1 MLSATSE
8 SSGVKTSFEYDGSGN
23 LTKTR
28 VDKSDCAK
36 YIEQYSEYTSNG
48 NYLAKSYSDRGYG
61 TTYNYDAYKG
71 TLNSVTDANDKTT
84 SYTYDG
90 NTDRMKTVTSSGST
104 VTYTYKNN
112 GQLTSIKSPGSS
124 PTYNFVYDKWG
135 NNTEVKVGDQ
145 TLVTNTYKSNNG
157 LLQQQKYGNEFT
169 VGHAYD
175 SLDRETS
182 RV

>member
-8 SSGVKTSFEYDGSGN
+8 SSGVKNSFEYDGSGN

-28 VDKSDCAK
+28 VDKSGYAK
-36 YIEQYSEYTSNG
+36 YIEQGSTYTSNG

-90 NTDRMKTVTSSGST
+90 NTDRIKTVTSGGST
-104 VTYTYKNN
+104 VTYTYKTN
-112 GQLTSIKSPGSS
+112 GQLTSLHSLKTRLRKRNSKRLDTLSENQSEMVMSISS
-124 PTYNFVYDKWG
+124 YRAGEKRRIN
-135 NNTEVKVGDQ
+135 
-145 TLVTNTYKSNNG
+145 
-157 LLQQQKYGNEFT
+157 
-169 VGHAYD
+169 
-175 SLDRETS
+175 
-182 RV
+182 